1 MSEPDPDFDAQH
13 PSGQLLFRSC
23 HGGYLHSV
31 ILGEQALAAD
41 VRVLAAGVLL
51 AAEVSHLRAVM
62 EIRREIIEAGFT
74 PSGDIPMPGD
84 LERAEANLA
93 EHRLD

>member
-1 MSEPDPDFDAQH
+1 MSEPDPGFDAYH

-31 ILGEQALAAD
+31 ILGEEAMTAD

-62 EIRREIIEAGFT
+62 EIRREIIEAGFS
-74 PSGDIPMPGD
+74 PSGDVPTPRD
-84 LERAEANLA
+84 LERAEASLA
-93 EHRLD
+93 EHRLS

>member
-1 MSEPDPDFDAQH
+1 MSEPDPGFDAYH

-31 ILGEQALAAD
+31 ILGEEAMAAD

-62 EIRREIIEAGFT
+62 EIRRAPASWSDSSVTG
-74 PSGDIPMPGD
+74 S
-84 LERAEANLA
+84 R
-93 EHRLD
+93 

>member
-1 MSEPDPDFDAQH
+1 MSEPQAGFDAYH
-13 PSGQLLFRSC
+13 PSGHLLFRSC

-31 ILGEQALAAD
+31 ILGEEALAAD

-62 EIRREIIEAGFT
+62 EIRRELIDAGFS
-74 PSGDIPMPGD
+74 PSEDIPTPEELD
-84 LERAEANLA
+84 RAEATLA
-93 EHRLD
+93 ERRLT

>member
-1 MSEPDPDFDAQH
+1 MNEPDPGFDAHH

-31 ILGEQALAAD
+31 ILGEEALAAD
-41 VRVLAAGVLL
+41 ARVLAAGVLL

-62 EIRREIIEAGFT
+62 EIRQEIIEAGFT
-74 PSGDIPMPGD
+74 PSSDVPTPRE
-84 LERAEANLA
+84 LQHAEGALA
-93 EHRLD
+93 AHRLQ